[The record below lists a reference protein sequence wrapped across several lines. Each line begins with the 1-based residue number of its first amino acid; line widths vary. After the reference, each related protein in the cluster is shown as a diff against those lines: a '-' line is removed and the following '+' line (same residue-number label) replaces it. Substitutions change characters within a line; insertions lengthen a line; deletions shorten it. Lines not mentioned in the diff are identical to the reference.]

1 MPVVY
6 KTFTR
11 TQLDSRSV
19 TPASAER
26 KTEISTTINKFVELF
41 KAKHLG

>member
-6 KTFTR
+6 KTFKKAD
-11 TQLDSRSV
+11 LDNRLV
-19 TPASAER
+19 APASQER
-26 KTEISTTINKFVELF
+26 KTEISTIINKFVELF